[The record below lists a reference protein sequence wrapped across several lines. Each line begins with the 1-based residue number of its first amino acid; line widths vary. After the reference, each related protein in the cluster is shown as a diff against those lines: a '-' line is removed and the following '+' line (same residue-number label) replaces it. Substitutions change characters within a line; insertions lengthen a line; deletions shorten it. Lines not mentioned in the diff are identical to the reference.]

1 MAGAILSVPA
11 AIFGQDG
18 NNALLLEIEFG
29 TKEEMFGGNFIL
41 MPDQESY
48 ARILSSLGIVI

>member
-29 TKEEMFGGNFIL
+29 TKEEMFEGNFIL
-41 MPDQESY
+41 MPDQDSY

>member
-1 MAGAILSVPA
+1 
-11 AIFGQDG
+11 
-18 NNALLLEIEFG
+18 LLEIEFG
-29 TKEEMFGGNFIL
+29 TKEEMFEGNFIL